1 MFLKKLT
8 FILILTVLFSSCQE
22 VSLEQETES
31 DSISIEKLKNSPSY
45 KSAKLQLI
53 TPSNN
58 NTSLLTDTVDFV
70 FNLENYTLKKQ
81 TESSLATSMA
91 NSKKGQHIH
100 FILNNQPYSA
110 HYTPTFTKKLPKGV
124 HHLVAFLSRSYHE
137 SIKNGQAMVVK
148 KLHVGDNTIDSL
160 QLDMSA
166 PCLIYSRPKGTYVG
180 KDTENLLL
188 DFFVLN
194 TRLSANG
201 NKVKAKINEQTFLLT
216 EWAPY
221 IIKGLPMGKVT
232 VELELI
238 DSKGNAI
245 DGPFNKVKR
254 IVTLQES

>member
-1 MFLKKLT
+1 MFSKQLT
-8 FILILTVLFSSCQE
+8 IALILTVLIYSCKEKPLKQKTQSNS
-22 VSLEQETES
+22 VT
-31 DSISIEKLKNSPSY
+31 IEKLKNSPSY
-45 KSAKLQLI
+45 KNAKLQLSS
-53 TPSNN
+53 PSEND
-58 NTSLLTDTVDFV
+58 TSLADTVDFV
-70 FNLENYTLKKQ
+70 FNLENYTLQKQ
-81 TESSLATSMA
+81 TESPLASSMA

-110 HYTPTFTKKLPKGV
+110 HYTPSFTKALPKGV

-148 KLHVGDNTIDSL
+148 KIHIGTNTIDSL
-160 QLDMSA
+160 QLDMNA

-194 TRLSANG
+194 THLSSTG
-201 NKVKAKINEQTFLLT
+201 NKIKVKINEHTFLLT

-238 DSKGNAI
+238 DNQGKFI
-245 DGPFNKVKR
+245 DGPYNKVKR
-254 IVTLQES
+254 IVTLQKS